1 MLKTAIAT
9 LTIFLVALCA
19 NAAEANSIAVGQF
32 EINTNFIG
40 GGFQG
45 FSHNAALPLHR
56 TKAFVG
62 ASLDASSRLAPETA
76 SIPEPA
82 SLILFGTGLAVA
94 ARQIRKRQV

>member
-19 NAAEANSIAVGQF
+19 NAAEASSIATRQF
-32 EINTNFIG
+32 VVNTTSIG
-40 GGFQG
+40 GGIQG
-45 FSHNAALPLHR
+45 FAHNAALPLR

-62 ASLDASSRLAPETA
+62 VSLDASSRLAPETA

-82 SLILFGTGLAVA
+82 LLILFGTGLAVA